1 MARRAAKANHP
12 RKLTFS
18 EFSGLINCGRCG
30 AKFRKKVNC
39 SGTKYAKVVWACATY
54 TYKGKHECA
63 AKRIPE
69 DILKEKCTE
78 VLELAEYDPAVF
90 TAKVAAITIPDDG
103 VLVFAFKDGTEQT
116 VTWENRSRRESWT
129 DEMKQAAR
137 EQALRGGKQDG

>member
-1 MARRAAKANHP
+1 MARRAEKANHP

-18 EFSGLINCGRCG
+18 EFSGLITCERCG

-69 DILKEKCTE
+69 DILKEKCAE
-78 VLELAEYDPAVF
+78 ALGLAEYDFDEFTSKVTAIAV
-90 TAKVAAITIPDDG
+90 PDDG
-103 VLVFAFKDGTEQT
+103 VLVFAFKDGSEQT

-137 EQALRGGKQDG
+137 ERALGGADNG